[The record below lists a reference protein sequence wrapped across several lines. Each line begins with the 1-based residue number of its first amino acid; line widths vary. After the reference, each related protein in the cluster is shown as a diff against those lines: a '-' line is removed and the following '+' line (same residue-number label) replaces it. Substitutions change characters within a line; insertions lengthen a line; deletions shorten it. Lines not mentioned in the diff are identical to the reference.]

1 MVKEI
6 DNTAVLKE
14 IAKKLD
20 RLIVL
25 MKLSN
30 RVALEDFKKKIQRD
44 KVSAKIL
51 ENADGSFTYSDLS
64 KKVATDLGVA
74 EITVKK
80 KISDMKE
87 LGILSISRKGKEA
100 YYENSGLLD

>member
-1 MVKEI
+1 MPEEK
-6 DNTAVLKE
+6 DTAALLKE
-14 IAKKLD
+14 ISKKLD
-20 RLIVL
+20 RLVIL

-30 RVALEDFKKKIQRD
+30 RAALGDFKKKIERD
-44 KVSAKIL
+44 KVAVKIL
-51 ENADGSFTYSDLS
+51 ENADGSLTYSDLS
-64 KKVATDLGVA
+64 KKVATDLGMA

-87 LGILSISRKGKEA
+87 IGILSINRKGKEA

>member
-1 MVKEI
+1 MPEEK
-6 DNTAVLKE
+6 DSAALLKE
-14 IAKKLD
+14 ISKKLD
-20 RLIVL
+20 RLVIL

-30 RVALEDFKKKIQRD
+30 RAALEDFKKKIERD
-44 KVSAKIL
+44 KVAVKIL
-51 ENADGSFTYSDLS
+51 ENADGSLTYSDLS
-64 KKVATDLGVA
+64 KKVATDLGMA

-87 LGILSISRKGKEA
+87 IGILSINRKGKEA

>member
-1 MVKEI
+1 MPEDNAHLLREI
-6 DNTAVLKE
+6 S
-14 IAKKLD
+14 KKLD
-20 RLIVL
+20 RLIIL

-30 RVALEDFKKKIQRD
+30 RAALEDFKKKVERD
-44 KVSAKIL
+44 KIAVKIM
-51 ENADGSFTYSDLS
+51 EIADGSITYTDLS

-87 LGILSISRKGKEA
+87 LGILSINRKGKEA

>member
-1 MVKEI
+1 MPEEKDSI
-6 DNTAVLKE
+6 ALLKE
-14 IAKKLD
+14 ISKKLD
-20 RLIVL
+20 HLVIL
-25 MKLSN
+25 MKLTN
-30 RVALEDFKKKIQRD
+30 RAVLEDFKKKLERD
-44 KVSAKIL
+44 KVALKIL
-51 ENADGSFTYSDLS
+51 ESADGSSTYSDLS

-87 LGILSISRKGKEA
+87 LGILTVTRKGKEA

>member
-1 MVKEI
+1 MPEEKDSI
-6 DNTAVLKE
+6 ALLKE
-14 IAKKLD
+14 ISKKLD
-20 RLIVL
+20 HLVIL

-30 RVALEDFKKKIQRD
+30 RAVLEDFKKKLERD
-44 KVSAKIL
+44 KVALKIL
-51 ENADGSFTYSDLS
+51 ENADGSSTYSDLS

-87 LGILSISRKGKEA
+87 LGVLTVTRKGKEA